1 MSDRGTCWSV
11 TINNPTKSDEEWI
24 AQARLN
30 RGWKVYGQL
39 EKGAQGTEH
48 YQLMVTTP
56 QVRFSAIKKAFPRA
70 HIELARDKNALAKY
84 VSKED
89 TRLGQ
94 LPSSPEFVTPNKL
107 MSWYGE
113 YYDQVVSL
121 HGEDRLPLLDIFDT
135 MIKQKIMEGFYVESY
150 GANPQIRAQIKQ
162 YGKAIAF
169 RERLLRRQK
178 DRQTTENILP
188 QEDITQDGSLSSTP
202 RSRSPSQDGYDSSTS
217 SS

>member
-39 EKGAQGTEH
+39 EKGESGTPH
-48 YQLMVTTP
+48 YQLCVTTP
-56 QVRFSAIKKAFPRA
+56 QVRFSAMKKAFPRA
-70 HIELARDKNALAKY
+70 NIQVARDKMALMKY
-84 VSKED
+84 VQKED
-89 TRLGQ
+89 TRVGE

-178 DRQTTENILP
+178 DRQTTESILP
-188 QEDITQDGSLSSTP
+188 VEDITQDASPS
-202 RSRSPSQDGYDSSTS
+202 RSRSSSQVSSDLSTEETC
-217 SS
+217 